1 LGQHKDLAMGKTA
14 IILGATG
21 LTGSILLEKLLK
33 DNRYE
38 NIKLFSRK
46 KIDGLPSKV
55 KQFVGNLFELEIFK
69 DDFTGDEVFCC
80 IGTTAKKTP
89 DKTVYKQIDYG
100 IPVNASKLAKENGI
114 NTFLVVSALGANTKS
129 SIFYN
134 KTKGK
139 MERDV
144 LAQNIPN
151 TYILQPSIIGGNRQ
165 ESRIGEKIGL
175 VAFKIFQPLLI
186 GKLKKYKMIKAETIA
201 QAMLNL
207 ANSSPSTIKI
217 ITSDYIKQISKY
229 N

>member
-1 LGQHKDLAMGKTA
+1 MGKTA

-21 LTGSILLEKLLK
+21 LTGSILLEKLIE

-38 NIKLFSRK
+38 TIKLFSRS
-46 KIDGLPSKV
+46 KIEEIPPKV
-55 KQFVGNLFELEIFK
+55 HQFIGDILELENYQK
-69 DDFTGDEVFCC
+69 DFIADDVFCC
-80 IGTTAKKTP
+80 IGTTTKKTP

-100 IPVNASKLAKENGI
+100 IPVKAAKLSKVNNINA
-114 NTFLVVSALGANTKS
+114 FLVVSALGANAKS

-134 KTKGK
+134 KTKGE

-151 TYILQPSIIGGNRQ
+151 TYILQPSIIGGNRN
-165 ESRIGEKIGL
+165 ENRIGERIGL
-175 VAFKIFQPLLI
+175 GVFKLFQPLLI
-186 GKLKKYKMIKAETIA
+186 GKLKKYRMIEAQTIA

-207 ANSSPSTIKI
+207 ANSTPTKDNI
-217 ITSDYIKQISKY
+217 ITSDHIKEISKKK